1 MRERLVEE
9 QETTEEQ
16 RRDQSDRL
24 ERQMED
30 LEAELDECREREQ
43 NLEVLY
49 LMRTKIKCYKF
60 LLKTFRNYFFNI
72 NEHKLKL
79 HIILLMENY
88 FCDLFLELFINLVF

>member
-1 MRERLVEE
+1 VRERLVEE

-24 ERQMED
+24 EGQMDD

-49 LMRTKIKCYKF
+49 LMRTKIKCFY
-60 LLKTFRNYFFNI
+60 
-72 NEHKLKL
+72 
-79 HIILLMENY
+79 
-88 FCDLFLELFINLVF
+88 